1 MNPIKTVAATA
12 LALVLIFGVMGY
24 AGERLEHHWQ
34 ISKRERQDKVGG
46 VPQKILEL
54 QSLEK
59 VVPPPIEEAIDVALK
74 AAEEAAQPLIDT
86 RFHKGRRLVVPD
98 EFKTIQKAIDSA
110 EPGDVVLVKPGTYY
124 ELLVMKDG
132 VKLVS
137 DSSGGGNKPVAVEG
151 ARLKLPQRA
160 LQTIVDGS
168 KAKASRHG
176 MLDFDPGVGRN
187 TIVDGFTLQNLP
199 MQDHH
204 IPGHAH
210 ALNLRGASPVVMNCY
225 VRNNGSTGIGSH
237 VVFKDQDNKMPKRDF
252 RWANIQN
259 KAGGVIYRNIISG
272 NFGLG
277 IGCNHFSSPHIL
289 GNEVFAND
297 DSELGAKPSPGIGAK
312 HGAGPVIIGNIIHDN
327 PGGGILSKVGDPQ
340 GMHQIDRPTHSS
352 VSKNVV
358 YKNGKVRPAISCDG
372 GGSAEMP
379 VKFLDNFVYD
389 AGAVG
394 IGVANKGFGIVEKNI
409 VSGSGSPGIVVT
421 DATALKLNHN
431 QVTGARAPGI
441 LVVNDGNVLE
451 MIGNASY
458 LNKGPRFMLRGGTIA
473 GSGS

>member
-1 MNPIKTVAATA
+1 MNQIKTIPATV
-12 LALVLIFGVMGY
+12 LALVLVFGVMGH
-24 AGERLEHHWQ
+24 AGDPLEHHWQ

-46 VPQKILEL
+46 VPEKILAL
-54 QSLEK
+54 QSLDK
-59 VVPPPIEEAIDVALK
+59 VIPLPIEEAIELAVK
-74 AAEEAAQPLIDT
+74 AAEEAAQPLIDK

-110 EPGDVVLVKPGTYY
+110 ESGDVVLVKPGTYY

-137 DSSGGGNKPVAVEG
+137 DSSGGGNELVAVEG
-151 ARLKLPQRA
+151 ARLKLPQRT

-168 KAKASRHG
+168 NAKASRHG
-176 MLDFDPGVGRN
+176 MLDFDPGVDRN

-237 VVFKDQDNKMPKRDF
+237 VVYKDQDNKMPNRDF

-259 KAGGVIYRNIISG
+259 KAEGVIYHNIISG

-289 GNEVFAND
+289 GNEVYAND

-312 HGAGPVIIGNIIHDN
+312 HGAGPTIIGNIIHNN

-340 GMHQIDRPTHSS
+340 GMHQVDRPTHST
-352 VSKNVV
+352 VIKNVV

-372 GGSAEMP
+372 AGSAEMP
-379 VKFLDNFVYD
+379 VRFLNNFVYD

-421 DATALKLNHN
+421 DATALRLNYN
-431 QVTGARAPGI
+431 QVTGAQAPGI
-441 LVVNDGNVLE
+441 LVVSEGNVLE

-473 GSGS
+473 GTGS